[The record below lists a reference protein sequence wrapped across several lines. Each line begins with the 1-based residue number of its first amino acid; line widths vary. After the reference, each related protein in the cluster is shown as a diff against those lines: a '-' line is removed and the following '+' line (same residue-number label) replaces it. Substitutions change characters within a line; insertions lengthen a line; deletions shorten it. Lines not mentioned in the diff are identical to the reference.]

1 MGQSPS
7 AMGITAEDVKRLR
20 ELTGAGMMDCKRALE
35 EAGGDLARAQEILR
49 TRGLA
54 AAGKRAGK
62 VAREGVVEAYI
73 HLGGKLG
80 VLIEV
85 NCETDFVA
93 NTEEFRS
100 LARDLAMQ
108 VAAGDPWWVSRD
120 EVPADVIEQER
131 KIYEARA
138 REEGKRDQVIPKI
151 VQGRLEAFYK
161 ERCLLDQPFF
171 KDMEGK
177 RTAGDLIADVSSRVG
192 EKVEVRRFARFVRG
206 EDGSHG

>member
-1 MGQSPS
+1 
-7 AMGITAEDVKRLR
+7 MGISAEEVRRLR

-35 EAGGDLARAQEILR
+35 EAGGDIERAQDILR

-62 VAREGVVEAYI
+62 VAGEGVVESYI
-73 HLGGKLG
+73 HMNGKLG
-80 VLIEV
+80 VLVEV

-93 NTEEFRS
+93 NTDEFRT

-108 VAAGDPWWVSRD
+108 IAAADPWWIARD
-120 EVPADVIEQER
+120 QVPEDVLDQER
-131 KIYEARA
+131 KIFEARA
-138 REEGKRDQVIPKI
+138 REEGKPDQVIPRI
-151 VQGRLEAFYK
+151 VEGRLEAFYR

-177 RTAGDLIADVSSRVG
+177 RTAGDLLAEVSAKVG

-206 EDGSHG
+206 EDVAERP